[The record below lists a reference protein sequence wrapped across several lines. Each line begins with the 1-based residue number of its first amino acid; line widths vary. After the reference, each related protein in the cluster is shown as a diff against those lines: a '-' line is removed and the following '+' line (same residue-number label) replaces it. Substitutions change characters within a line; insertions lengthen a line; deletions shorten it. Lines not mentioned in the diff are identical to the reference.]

1 MPISMREFEAL
12 VASKPQGTSLAEV
25 LGVATVFWSG
35 SLTEWIYLVP
45 DVIGN
50 QPKCPSQPSRSVPH
64 SEEQPRIPMSLP

>member
-1 MPISMREFEAL
+1 MPMSMPEFQAL

-45 DVIGN
+45 DVIG
-50 QPKCPSQPSRSVPH
+50 KPSAIVPAALKNRFA
-64 SEEQPRIPMSLP
+64 S